1 MRETLNLLMHKWLE
15 CSSLCTNE
23 RYSEHSRETFDAIL
37 EMAEQIAEEKFRPI
51 NRQID
56 IEEPKAE
63 NDRVIVP
70 ESIRDSLRAYAET
83 GLLAAGHDTDNGG
96 MQLPYVVDIAANSYF
111 AKASIGLSA
120 YGMLS
125 YANSNLI
132 LAHGTET
139 QKKAFAIPTQS
150 GRHFGTMCLSEPQAG
165 SSLADIATRAM
176 ADGRGFETDPLGP
189 RYRIKGSKMWI
200 SAGEHDLSENI
211 IHLVL
216 ARIVDN
222 NGNSHPGVK
231 GLSLF
236 IVPRTLVN
244 EDGQATGVRND
255 VTLIGLNHKL
265 GYRGTVNTLL
275 GFGEG
280 KYSVQSGSETDSHIS
295 GAVGYLIGQPG
306 AGLALMFHMMNEA
319 RLNVGM
325 GAAMLGQAGYEASL
339 EYARRR
345 RQGRLRTPEGRDPTT
360 QPVSLIEHTDIKRM
374 LLMQKSFCT
383 GALALCLYGA
393 KLVDEK
399 KTGTREVAAEAAT
412 LLELLTPVAKSWPS
426 QWCLE
431 ANSQAIQV
439 LGGYGYTRDFPV
451 EQFWRDNRLNMIH
464 EGTHGIQGVDLLSRK
479 ILADKG
485 LGLSVWLK
493 RVEKTVVEARELASL
508 NANANALADA
518 VALIQNTVRH
528 IAKEERQEIALA
540 NSTPFLEAFGHTV
553 IAWIWLELSKCVAV
567 EQTANSESDSNL
579 YKGIQQAGLYFF
591 AYELPKVEAWLGPV
605 VSCNTTCH
613 DMQDLWF

>member
-1 MRETLNLLMHKWLE
+1 MRETLNLLIHKWLE

-37 EMAEQIAEEKFRPI
+37 EMAEQIAEEKFRPL

-56 IEEPKAE
+56 VEEPKAE
-63 NDRVIVP
+63 DDRVIVP
-70 ESIRDSLRAYAET
+70 GSVRDSLRAYAET
-83 GLLAAGHDTDNGG
+83 GLLAAGHDIENGG

-111 AKASIGLSA
+111 SKASIGLSA

-132 LAHGTET
+132 LAHGSET
-139 QKKAFAIPTQS
+139 QKRAFAIPTQS

-176 ADGRGFETDPLGP
+176 ADGQGFETDPLGP
-189 RYRIKGSKMWI
+189 RYRIKGCKMWI

-216 ARIVDN
+216 ARIVDY
-222 NGNSHPGVK
+222 NGNSQPGVK

-244 EDGQATGVRND
+244 EDGLATGVRND

-280 KYSVQSGSETDSHIS
+280 KHTVQTGSETDSQVS

-339 EYARRR
+339 EYARQR
-345 RQGRLRTPEGRDPTT
+345 RQGRLKTPEGKDPTT
-360 QPVSLIEHTDIKRM
+360 QPVSLIEHTDVKRM
-374 LLMQKSFCT
+374 LLMQKSYCT

-399 KTGTREVAAEAAT
+399 KTGTREVAAEATT

-464 EGTHGIQGVDLLSRK
+464 EGTHGIQGVDLLGRK

-493 RVEKTVVEARELASL
+493 RVEMTVVEARKLASL

-567 EQTANSESDSNL
+567 EHAANSESDSNL
-579 YKGIQQAGLYFF
+579 YKGIQQAGRYFF